1 MQQARACHAAPLTA
15 QLRRRAGQVADFG
28 CAHLAPAPGVVAR
41 QLRRG
46 TLAYQPPELL
56 DGGIGT
62 PAADC
67 YAFGALLWEMLTAQA
82 RPGFHT
88 CGSRSPLCSIIL
100 QQATCVYL
108 APAVLDAC
116 APA

>member
-1 MQQARACHAAPLTA
+1 MQQARACHA
-15 QLRRRAGQVADFG
+15 AGQVADFG

-88 CGSRSPLCSIIL
+88 VWLQVSALFYNPTASHMRILGTCS
-100 QQATCVYL
+100 AGCMR
-108 APAVLDAC
+108 AC
-116 APA
+116 LKGKSCTAD